1 MTGPNPPFD
10 ELPEL
15 MLSLRSIGSRRSQPT
30 ALPEIVEEQE
40 RYFAPLLDA
49 RRTAAKAVTRS
60 QVIAAFEG
68 RRLTALI
75 DASIRAFAAERF
87 GARAPARRAFEA
99 ELFEIVEPLRDRIQS
114 LRDIAER
121 PASGEGSPEQ
131 SAQWSL
137 WLEQLKAV
145 FRIADSSWPTLAEAL
160 ASAPRIAASGEKR
173 RSSAGG
179 GQSK

>member
-1 MTGPNPPFD
+1 
-10 ELPEL
+10 

-173 RSSAGG
+173 RSSAGR